1 MSDVSPRRAEHTRI
15 VSRLPV
21 SPGVRDLF
29 VGREV
34 ELGRLVHALDRAIVH
49 DGRLMLLVGEP
60 GIGKTRIARELALR
74 AAALGVAVRWGRC
87 QETEG
92 APSYWPWVQVLRTHE
107 EREPQHGAGPAADA
121 LAALLAD
128 DMPRSVVASEAES
141 THARFQLF
149 ETVAGALRR
158 LCADSPLLVVLDD
171 LHWAD
176 AASLLLLR
184 FVATE
189 LADARVLAL
198 GTYRD
203 VEMRQGPGAGVLPEL
218 ARVGE
223 RVFLGGLAE
232 ADVARLLAARAGRVL
247 PDGVVTT
254 VHQVTDGNP
263 FFVEELARTLEGA
276 PDASPGALQVSD
288 HTRDVVRY
296 RLRPLSERG
305 RHVLDA
311 ASVLG
316 RDFEVSPLAAVCT
329 LAPDDILA
337 VLDEAARLGLVAGEA
352 PPDAWRFAHALVRE
366 TVYGDL
372 PAAQRVRLHRAVGEQ
387 LEALGAAER
396 TRRLPELAHHFA
408 SSASLDRGARAATYA
423 RAAGEQALARL
434 AYEEAAAYF
443 GQAIRAISFGD
454 ADAATRIRLILQHAD
469 ALWRANDS
477 AAARTASLE
486 AAEMARGVDGALFAE
501 AAMGYAGT
509 FTAEIGL
516 PDPTLLILLEEA
528 LTVVPA
534 AALSLRAQLLARL
547 SRALSLNP
555 AAAGR
560 REHLS
565 AEALDLARASGDAL
579 ALTRALLARYFAI
592 LGPDRIEEPLALADE
607 VVRVAE
613 STGSTPTAL
622 DGRLLRIPLLLML
635 GDVARVDAEISL
647 VVPSAEA
654 MRLTYGRWLAR
665 SVQALRALLGG
676 RFDDAERLAGEALS
690 LAPALDN
697 LIGPAFFA
705 IHLFHLRREQDRAG
719 ELAPQI
725 ALLGEE
731 HAFLRS
737 WRYALAFFR
746 FVVGECEA
754 AARDLEALA
763 TEGFTELPRDG
774 SWLPAMV
781 NLAEVAHGVDDS
793 ERASQLYE
801 LLRPHAALTVVV
813 ATAVCLGS
821 VERYLGLL
829 AVTLG
834 RLDAA
839 AEHFESALAAHVRLD
854 APVYRARTAFA
865 YARLLRRR
873 ANPGD
878 EERAASLLA
887 DAHATAEA
895 LGMAALLREMRE
907 EDAVPARPVLVPR
920 PVTAELHADRYGWT
934 IMFDRVEARVPDS
947 KGMVYL
953 AQLLAA
959 PGEHVSAVDLAGIP
973 SGGDAGEQLDTR
985 ARAAVRQRAKD
996 LEGELAEAERANDLG
1011 RMEVIRAELDALTDE
1026 LTRSRGLAGRS
1037 RRLGSVAERARVNVT
1052 RRIAAALEK
1061 MAAVHPAATH
1071 YLETTVRTGTACVF
1085 LPDPRFPVDW
1095 TIRPRR

>member
-1 MSDVSPRRAEHTRI
+1 MNEVNPKRAERARI

-21 SPGVRDLF
+21 SPDARDLF
-29 VGREV
+29 VGREA
-34 ELGRLVHALDRAIVH
+34 ELGRLVRALDRAIAH
-49 DGRLMLLVGEP
+49 DGRLVLLVGEP

-92 APSYWPWVQVLRTHE
+92 APSYWPWVQVLRDHE
-107 EREPQHGAGPAADA
+107 QRELEAGAGPAAGA

-128 DMPRSVVASEAES
+128 DVPPPLVASEAES

-149 ETVAGALRR
+149 ETVAKALRR
-158 LCADSPLLVVLDD
+158 LCAESPLLVVFDD

-189 LADARVLAL
+189 LADARLLVL

-203 VEMRQGPGAGVLPEL
+203 VEMRQGAGAGMLPEL
-218 ARVGE
+218 ARAGE
-223 RVFLGGLAE
+223 RVVLSGLAG

-247 PDGVVTT
+247 PDDVVTT
-254 VHQVTDGNP
+254 VHQVSEGNP

-276 PDASPGALQVSD
+276 PDASPGAVRLPD

-305 RHVLDA
+305 RQILEV

-316 RDFEVSPLAAVCT
+316 RDFEVSPLAAVCGLAADDT
-329 LAPDDILA
+329 LAA
-337 VLDEAARLGLVAGEA
+337 LDEAARLGLLVAGEA
-352 PPDAWRFAHALVRE
+352 PDAWRFAHALVRE

-372 PAAQRVRLHRAVGEQ
+372 PAARRVRLHRAVGEQ
-387 LEALGAAER
+387 LEALGPAAR

-408 SSASLDRGARAATYA
+408 SSASLDRGAKAATYA

-443 GQAIRAISFGD
+443 GQAITSISFGD
-454 ADAATRIRLILQHAD
+454 ADAGARSRLILQRAD
-469 ALWRANDS
+469 ALWRANET
-477 AAARTASLE
+477 AAVRAASLE
-486 AAEMARGVDGALFAE
+486 AAELARGVDGALFGE
-501 AAMGYAGT
+501 AAMIYAGT
-509 FTAEIGL
+509 ITAEIGL
-516 PDPTLLILLEEA
+516 PDPTLLGLLEEA

-534 AALSLRAQLLARL
+534 GAVALRAQLLARL

-560 REHLS
+560 PEQLS
-565 AEALDLARASGDAL
+565 EEALRLARASGDAL
-579 ALTRALLARYFAI
+579 ALTRALVARYFAI
-592 LGPDRIEEPLALADE
+592 LGPDRIDEALALVDE
-607 VVRVAE
+607 VVRVGE
-613 STGSTPTAL
+613 SSGSTPSAL
-622 DGRLLRIPLLLML
+622 DGQFLRIAVLLML
-635 GDVARVDAEISL
+635 GDVARVDAELAIL
-647 VVPSAEA
+647 VPRAER
-654 MRLTYGRWLAR
+654 MRLPYQRWLAR

-690 LAPALDN
+690 LAPTLDD
-697 LIGPAFFA
+697 LIAPAFFA
-705 IHLFHLRREQDRAG
+705 IQLFHLRREQDRAV
-719 ELAPQI
+719 EVAPQI
-725 ALLGEE
+725 ALLGEG
-731 HAFLRS
+731 HTFLRS
-737 WRYALAFFR
+737 WRYVMTFLR
-746 FVVGECEA
+746 FVVGEREA
-754 AARDLEALA
+754 AARDLTALA

-781 NLAEVAHGVDDS
+781 NLAEVAHGVDDVDS
-793 ERASQLYE
+793 AGQLYD
-801 LLRPHAALTVVV
+801 LLRPHAASAAVV
-813 ATAVCLGS
+813 AAAVCLGS

-865 YARLLRRR
+865 YARLLLRRGK
-873 ANPGD
+873 PGD
-878 EERAASLLA
+878 EERAAVLLA
-887 DAHATAEA
+887 DARATAEA

-907 EDAVPARPVLVPR
+907 EAAVSPVRPTLVPR
-920 PVTAELHADRYGWT
+920 PVAAELRADRYGWT
-934 IMFDRVEARVPDS
+934 LVFDRIEVRVPDS
-947 KGMVYL
+947 KGMLYL
-953 AQLLAA
+953 AHLLAA

-973 SGGDAGEQLDTR
+973 VGGDAGERLDTR

-1011 RMEVIRAELDALTDE
+1011 RMEVIRAELAALTDE
-1026 LTRSRGLAGRS
+1026 LARSRGLAGRS

-1052 RRIAAALEK
+1052 
-1061 MAAVHPAATH
+1061 
-1071 YLETTVRTGTACVF
+1071 
-1085 LPDPRFPVDW
+1085 
-1095 TIRPRR
+1095 